1 MAIGSILLG
10 LSLLI
15 VVGLFLARPL
25 LIAKPEPTKQLT
37 RRQQLEQ
44 DKEAYLR
51 EIRALDFDYETGNIP
66 PEVYEQQ
73 RAQLVKGA
81 AAILK
86 ELDDLPA
93 DEGEVYS
100 QIEAAV
106 AAKRHQHAMSSNG
119 QARFC
124 TQCGHRLDEGDKF
137 CSRCGEALHVVQ
149 PTT

>member
-10 LSLLI
+10 LALLI

-25 LIAKPEPTKQLT
+25 LIAKPQPTKQLT

-44 DKEAYLR
+44 NKDAYLS
-51 EIRALDFDYETGNIP
+51 EIRALDFDHETGNIP
-66 PEVYEQQ
+66 QEVYEQQ
-73 RAQLVKGA
+73 RAQLVQEA

-93 DEGEVYS
+93 EDGDVYS
-100 QIEAAV
+100 QLEAAV
-106 AAKRHQHAMSSNG
+106 AARRHQHAMSSNG
-119 QARFC
+119 HARYC
-124 TQCGHRLDEGDKF
+124 TQCGQPLDAGDKF
-137 CSRCGEALHVVQ
+137 CSRCGQAQQIVQ

>member
-10 LSLLI
+10 LALLI

-25 LIAKPEPTKQLT
+25 LIAKPQPTKHLT

-44 DKEAYLR
+44 EKEAYLS
-51 EIRALDFDYETGNIP
+51 EIQALDFDYETGNIP
-66 PEVYEQQ
+66 TEVYEQQ
-73 RAQLVKGA
+73 RAQLVQEA

-86 ELDDLPA
+86 ELDNLPA
-93 DEGEVYS
+93 EDGDVFA

-106 AAKRHQHAMSSNG
+106 AERRHQHAISSNG
-119 QARFC
+119 QASFC
-124 TQCGHRLDEGDKF
+124 TQCGHPLDAGDKF
-137 CSRCGEALHVVQ
+137 CSRCGQAQQVTQ

>member
-10 LSLLI
+10 LSLLL

-25 LIAKPEPTKQLT
+25 LIAKPQPTKHLT

-44 DKEAYLR
+44 DKEAYLS

-66 PEVYEQQ
+66 PEVYDQQ
-73 RAQLVKGA
+73 RAQLVQEA

-93 DEGEVYS
+93 EDGDVYS

-106 AAKRHQHAMSSNG
+106 AARRHQPAISSNG

-124 TQCGHRLDEGDKF
+124 TQCGHPLDAGDKF
-137 CSRCGEALHVVQ
+137 CSRCGQVVQVVQ